1 MHTPDKNNLK
11 WITNTNE
18 WREASKQKLKINFNG
33 RESRSPYRRT
43 ENGRSLQDWQT
54 WSLPLSCRSCSEH
67 FVAIDGVENGSK
79 SSGYHLYLNKGV
91 PGEHII
97 QVGEGVVDILPQP
110 VLNGDEAADTVVWVV
125 VRPGT
130 GTISIDVV
138 IVNPLFYA
146 V

>member
-1 MHTPDKNNLK
+1 MDVRYK
-11 WITNTNE
+11 IG
-18 WREASKQKLKINFNG
+18 KLDLCPKVVAVAV
-33 RESRSPYRRT
+33 
-43 ENGRSLQDWQT
+43 
-54 WSLPLSCRSCSEH
+54 EH

-79 SSGYHLYLNKGV
+79 SSGYHRYLNKGV

-97 QVGEGVVDILPQP
+97 QVVEGVVDILPQP

>member
-1 MHTPDKNNLK
+1 MNGV
-11 WITNTNE
+11 
-18 WREASKQKLKINFNG
+18 KQAKKKLKINFNG
-33 RESRSPYRRT
+33 RESRRT
-43 ENGRSLQDWQT
+43 
-54 WSLPLSCRSCSEH
+54 LSSESSVVRIEERWMDVRCKIGKLDLCPKVVAVAVEH

>member
-1 MHTPDKNNLK
+1 MDVRYK
-11 WITNTNE
+11 IG
-18 WREASKQKLKINFNG
+18 KLDLCPKVVAVAV
-33 RESRSPYRRT
+33 
-43 ENGRSLQDWQT
+43 
-54 WSLPLSCRSCSEH
+54 EH

-79 SSGYHLYLNKGV
+79 SSGYHLYLKKGV

-138 IVNPLFYA
+138 LLCCLDWNLSSSCLVPCSTRLVADPRTLSPHPWSWSPVQIP
-146 V
+146 

>member
-1 MHTPDKNNLK
+1 MDVRCK
-11 WITNTNE
+11 IG
-18 WREASKQKLKINFNG
+18 KLDLCPKVVAVAV
-33 RESRSPYRRT
+33 
-43 ENGRSLQDWQT
+43 
-54 WSLPLSCRSCSEH
+54 EH

-130 GTISIDVV
+130 GTISIDAV

>member
-1 MHTPDKNNLK
+1 MDV
-11 WITNTNE
+11 
-18 WREASKQKLKINFNG
+18 RSKIGKLDLCPKVVAVAV
-33 RESRSPYRRT
+33 
-43 ENGRSLQDWQT
+43 
-54 WSLPLSCRSCSEH
+54 EH

-110 VLNGDEAADTVVWVV
+110 VLNGDEAADTVV

>member
-1 MHTPDKNNLK
+1 MDVRCK
-11 WITNTNE
+11 IG
-18 WREASKQKLKINFNG
+18 KLDLCPKVVAVAV
-33 RESRSPYRRT
+33 
-43 ENGRSLQDWQT
+43 
-54 WSLPLSCRSCSEH
+54 EH

-110 VLNGDEAADTVVWVV
+110 ALNGDETADAVVWVV

-146 V
+146 VQIELYLHPVWYLVLPV